1 MAFLLALA
9 QHSSQFALRE
19 ETRMLRLLLGAFAA
33 FLTATSAHAQNQAAE
48 WPSKPITLLMGFP
61 AGSGVDVIARMLQPS
76 MEKSL
81 GQRLII
87 DYKPGAGGN
96 VASEAVAHAKPDG
109 YIFLLGT
116 AATHGVNPA
125 LYPRLSFD
133 VEADFTPISTLVD
146 VSNVLTI
153 NPAVIDATSVK
164 DFIAKVKAA
173 PGKYNYAS
181 TGNGTGT
188 HLAFAEFVHKAGLDM
203 VHVPYKGGPD
213 AIQAVLKGDVC
224 CIFNQVQTVLQHA
237 KAGKVRLLGVT
248 TKKRVAAIPD
258 VPTIDEAGVPGYES
272 YTWFAIF
279 GPKGLD
285 RTIAEKMNL
294 AIKTALGD
302 PETQKKL
309 AELGN
314 TPRYE
319 TLDQFKA
326 TVKADRAKW
335 AEVVKQVG
343 AKVD

>member
-1 MAFLLALA
+1 
-9 QHSSQFALRE
+9 
-19 ETRMLRLLLGAFAA
+19 MLRSLLGAFAA
-33 FLTATSAHAQNQAAE
+33 FLTATSVQAQNQAAE
-48 WPSKPITLLMGFP
+48 WPSKPITVLMGFP

-76 MEKSL
+76 LEKSL
-81 GQRLII
+81 GQRLVI

-109 YIFLLGT
+109 YTFLLGT

-153 NPAVIDATSVK
+153 NPTVIDATSVQ

-294 AIKTALGD
+294 AIKTALDD

>member
-1 MAFLLALA
+1 
-9 QHSSQFALRE
+9 
-19 ETRMLRLLLGAFAA
+19 MLRLLLGAFAL
-33 FLTATSAHAQNQAAE
+33 FLTATSAGAQD
-48 WPSKPITLLMGFP
+48 WPNKPITILMGFP

-76 MEKSL
+76 LEASL
-81 GQRLII
+81 GQRLVI

-109 YIFLLGT
+109 YTLLLGT

-125 LYPRLSFD
+125 LYPKLSFD

-146 VSNVLTI
+146 VSNVLAI
-153 NPAVIDATSVK
+153 SPAVIDATSIK

-188 HLAFAEFVHKAGLDM
+188 HLAFAEFNYKAGLDM

-285 RTIAEKMNL
+285 AAIAQKMNL
-294 AIKTALGD
+294 AIKTALAD

-309 AELGN
+309 ADLGN

-319 TLDQFKA
+319 TIDQFKA

-335 AEVVKQVG
+335 AEVVKAVG
-343 AKVD
+343 AKIE

>member
-1 MAFLLALA
+1 MLKALLAA
-9 QHSSQFALRE
+9 FALF
-19 ETRMLRLLLGAFAA
+19 LSAA
-33 FLTATSAHAQNQAAE
+33 VARADD
-48 WPSKPITLLMGFP
+48 WPSRPITVLMGFP
-61 AGSGVDVIARMLQPS
+61 AGSGVDVVARMLQPS
-76 MEKSL
+76 LEKSL
-81 GQRLII
+81 GQRLVL
-87 DYKPGAGGN
+87 DYKTGAGGN
-96 VASEAVAHAKPDG
+96 VASEVIANAKPDG
-109 YIFLLGT
+109 YSFLLGT

-125 LYPRLSFD
+125 LYPRLAFD

-153 NPAVIDATSVK
+153 NPDVIDAKSVS

-188 HLAFAEFVHKAGLDM
+188 HLAFAEFNAKAGLDM
-203 VHVPYKGGPD
+203 VHVPYRGGPD
-213 AIQAVLKGDVC
+213 ALQAVLKGDVC
-224 CIFNQVQTVLQHA
+224 CIFNQVQTVLQQYR
-237 KAGKVRLLGVT
+237 AGKVRLLGVT

-258 VPTIDEAGVPGYES
+258 IPTIDEAGLPGYES

-285 RTIAEKMNL
+285 AAITQKFNA
-294 AIKTALGD
+294 AIKSALAD

-319 TLDQFKA
+319 TVEQFKA
-326 TVKADRAKW
+326 TVTRDRARW
-335 AEVVKQVG
+335 AEVVKAVG

>member
-1 MAFLLALA
+1 
-9 QHSSQFALRE
+9 
-19 ETRMLRLLLGAFAA
+19 MLRSFLGAMAL
-33 FLTATSAHAQNQAAE
+33 FLTATSVHAQD

-61 AGSGVDVIARMLQPS
+61 AGSGVDVVARMLQPS
-76 MEKSL
+76 LETSL
-81 GQRLII
+81 GQRLVI

-96 VASEAVAHAKPDG
+96 VASEAVAHARPDG
-109 YIFLLGT
+109 YTFLLGT

-125 LYPRLSFD
+125 LYPRLAFD

-153 NPAVIDATSVK
+153 NPEVIDVASVK

-188 HLAFAEFVHKAGLDM
+188 HLAFAEFVHRAGLDM
-203 VHVPYKGGPD
+203 VHIPYKGGPD

-224 CIFNQVQTVLQHA
+224 CIFNQVQTVLQQA
-237 KAGKVRLLGVT
+237 RAGKVRLLGVT

-285 RTIAEKMNL
+285 RAIAEKMNQ
-294 AIKTALGD
+294 AIKVALDD
-302 PETQKKL
+302 PETRKKL